1 MENAADALKM
11 AAWVLIFV
19 VALSI
24 IINAF
29 GMARQT
35 TDILISYND
44 NEYYTDY
51 VEQGNTE
58 RKVGYETIIPAIYRA
73 YKENYKI
80 IFLNNDGTPM
90 YFYENK
96 NTKEQIN
103 YIDLE
108 KQNVGNDTAKEEF
121 IKYIVTGK
129 EINNSQYKFE
139 NSYDIKNN
147 GLYNQIKGKQFTESL
162 GVYYQEEIDGNQSNT
177 PDANKTKKRVITIKV
192 YNKNT

>member
-96 NTKEQIN
+96 NTKDQIN

-177 PDANKTKKRVITIKV
+177 PDANKTKKRVITYKSL
-192 YNKNT
+192 

>member
-1 MENAADALKM
+1 MVIMENAADALKM

-51 VEQGNTE
+51 VEQGSTE

-177 PDANKTKKRVITIKV
+177 PDANKTKKRVITYKSL
-192 YNKNT
+192 

>member
-24 IINAF
+24 IVNAF

-51 VEQGNTE
+51 VEQGSTE

-177 PDANKTKKRVITIKV
+177 PDANKTKKRVITYKSL
-192 YNKNT
+192 

>member
-51 VEQGNTE
+51 VEQGSTE
-58 RKVGYETIIPAIYRA
+58 RKVDYETIIPAIYRA

-177 PDANKTKKRVITIKV
+177 PDANKTKKRVITYKSL
-192 YNKNT
+192 

>member
-1 MENAADALKM
+1 MENAAAALKM

-177 PDANKTKKRVITIKV
+177 PDANKTKKRVITYKSL
-192 YNKNT
+192 

>member
-29 GMARQT
+29 GIARQT

-108 KQNVGNDTAKEEF
+108 KQNVGNDPAKEEF

-177 PDANKTKKRVITIKV
+177 PDANKTKKRVITYKSL
-192 YNKNT
+192 